1 MRTKTANDQPRGL
14 SGLGEVAGLYDG
26 FILDLWGVVHDGLN
40 PYADT
45 IATLQELKRA
55 GRIVWML
62 SNAPRRAHII
72 AEKLSSMGIGSDLY
86 DGLLTSGEATWMA
99 LKERYLEQWGRKCF
113 HLGPPEKDASLYENL
128 DIDIVKE
135 PAQADFVLNSG
146 VHDFDDTAEQYI
158 PVLTACADA
167 GLPMLCANPD
177 RIVHVG
183 DKLVIC
189 PGTFADMY
197 TEMDGQVV
205 YYGKPYASVYNL
217 VLAQMGVKKVM
228 AVGDA
233 MVTDIAGATG
243 AGLDSALVT
252 SGIHRDAFTSTAD
265 AQNYPVAAQGFFHE
279 YPYRPTY
286 LMSALRW

>member
-1 MRTKTANDQPRGL
+1 MRTKAANDQPRGL
-14 SGLGEVAGLYDG
+14 SGLSEVAGIYDG

-40 PYADT
+40 PYEDT
-45 IATLQELKRA
+45 LATLKALKKA

-62 SNAPRRAHII
+62 SNAPRRSHII
-72 AEKLSSMGIGSDLY
+72 AQKLSGMGIGADLY

-99 LKERYLEQWGRKCF
+99 LKERYLEDWGRKCF
-113 HLGPPEKDASLYENL
+113 HLGPAEKDASLYESL

-146 VHDFDDTAEQYI
+146 VFDFDDTAEQYI
-158 PVLTACADA
+158 PVLTACANV

-197 TEMDGQVV
+197 AEMDGQVV
-205 YYGKPYASVYNL
+205 YYGKPYATVYNL
-217 VLAQMGVKKVM
+217 VMAQMGVKKVM

-233 MVTDIAGATG
+233 MTTDIAGATG
-243 AGLDSALVT
+243 AGIDSALVT
-252 SGIHRDAFTSTAD
+252 SGIHRDAFTSTAEAKD
-265 AQNYPVAAQGFFHE
+265 APVAAQGFFHE
-279 YPYRPTY
+279 YPFRPTY